1 MRQKEDSRE
10 AVEKTVRDIT
20 RRTRRHFGAEE
31 KIRIVLQGLRGEE
44 SIAEICR
51 REGLHQNLYYRWSK
65 DFLEAGKKRLSGDT
79 VREAGSDEVK
89 ALRSESA
96 QLKEALAEALLENR
110 LLKKSVIADGED
122 GR

>member
-10 AVEKTVRDIT
+10 AVEKTVRDMK